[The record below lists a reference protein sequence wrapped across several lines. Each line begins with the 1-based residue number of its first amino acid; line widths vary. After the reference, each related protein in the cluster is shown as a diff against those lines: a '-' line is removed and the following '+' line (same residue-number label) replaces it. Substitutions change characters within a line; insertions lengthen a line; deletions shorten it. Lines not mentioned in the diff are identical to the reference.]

1 MSFVPV
7 SSNSGVITTSVVS
20 PTYSIGSRISKRSWA
35 EEESEDEDEEDELI
49 EQETKEEI
57 KQEDK
62 KPEKNFKFCL
72 GVQSHD
78 AKKMALIHDK
88 EHEKLKFVSNG
99 EKNNF
104 QNYFISVKATNK
116 NEAIQI
122 VVDFL
127 TANQFH
133 HKTIEIF
140 RNNAILSGPKKPFV
154 AKSNSSASNAQ
165 IPKVVKPSVLAR
177 VIEEKK
183 FNSSASNAQ
192 IPKVVKPSVLAQ
204 VIEEEKFNFKLFFSC
219 FKNTSD
225 AEAIKNN
232 VQVLKFIDGATNDK
246 FDNYTVIVSATDKN
260 EAIQQIVSKLKRIG
274 ISAKTIEIFINKSK

>member
-165 IPKVVKPSVLAR
+165 IPKVVKPSVLA
-177 VIEEKK
+177 
-183 FNSSASNAQ
+183 
-192 IPKVVKPSVLAQ
+192 Q